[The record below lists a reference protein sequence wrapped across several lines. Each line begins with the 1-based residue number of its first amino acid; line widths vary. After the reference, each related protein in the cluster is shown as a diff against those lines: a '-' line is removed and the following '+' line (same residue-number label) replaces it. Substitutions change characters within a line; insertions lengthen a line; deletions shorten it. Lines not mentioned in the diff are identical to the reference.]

1 MKKYFI
7 FVAFF
12 IFSASIY
19 ATECEDK
26 VFSNLSASKGTTISQ
41 MLEQLSSKCSFSIT
55 VKDDNADAMLEKPL
69 NTINLRDFTLKDI
82 FDFLLVDNKLDYEY
96 QNGILRI
103 SSYTSKTFKVDYV
116 ASKRTSSGTSGTQTG
131 GTQQSTA
138 SSSSSM
144 SAGSSSSGINIA
156 SEDNFDF
163 WDKIESEVHAV
174 LNQTSSKSDTN
185 STDTNRSIP
194 SQNGVIVN
202 KVAGLITV
210 TSSKENIERVGKYLA
225 EVIERLHQQV
235 LIDVQLLSVSL
246 SNSQT
251 TGIDWSQIYSLQ
263 NIDLRFGSSYM
274 RNIDTITFTAASSDT
289 ATVPAITGAA
299 SGGKGWDYLSFNG
312 KLQISEIIKF
322 LKTQGNVKSISN
334 PKLLTL
340 NNQAALINSGNQ
352 IFYKRSGSVV
362 SGTNAGTTTA
372 NEIIES
378 VFSGISLDIT
388 PEILDD
394 DNIILKIN
402 PSITECVSPAQCQ
415 ASTSKIPDTKSQPP
429 DLAKKQ
435 ISSVVKAH
443 NGDRIILGG
452 LIRNSTDNTNT
463 KVPLFGDIPLLGYA
477 FGQESK
483 KETIDE
489 LVIIITPHIV
499 KKDKPLSLKEL
510 GYKNDFDK

>member
-1 MKKYFI
+1 VKKYFTFI
-7 FVAFF
+7 AFF

-19 ATECEDK
+19 AAECEDK

-41 MLEQLSSKCSFSIT
+41 MLEQLSSRCSFSIA
-55 VKDDNADAMLEKPL
+55 VKDDGAEAMLDKSL
-69 NTINLRDFTLKDI
+69 NTINLRDFTLRDI

-131 GTQQSTA
+131 STPQQSTTT
-138 SSSSSM
+138 STSM

-163 WDKIESEVHAV
+163 WDKIESEVYAV
-174 LNQTSSKSDTN
+174 LNQTSSKTDSNT
-185 STDTNRSIP
+185 TDTNKTLPTQR
-194 SQNGVIVN
+194 NGVIVN

-210 TSSKENIERVGKYLA
+210 TSSKENIERVAKYLA
-225 EVIERLHQQV
+225 SVIERLHQQV

-263 NIDLRFGSSYM
+263 NVDLRYGSNSM
-274 RNIDTITFTAASSDT
+274 RNIDTITFPTTGSTSIAPT
-289 ATVPAITGAA
+289 ITGAR
-299 SGGKGWDYLSFNG
+299 SGGFGWDYLTFDG
-312 KLQISEIIKF
+312 KIQISEIIKF

-362 SGTNAGTTTA
+362 SGGTTSTTTA
-372 NEIIES
+372 SEIIES

-394 DNIILKIN
+394 ENIILKIN

-415 ASTSKIPDTKSQPP
+415 ASTSKIPDIKSQPP

-443 NGDRIILGG
+443 NGSKIILGG

-477 FGQESK
+477 FGQEAK

-489 LVIIITPHIV
+489 LVIIITPYIV
-499 KKDKPLSLKEL
+499 KKDKVLSLKEL